1 MALANFNNLKDAIL
15 TEFSRNDSGFVDA
28 LHDFILRGES
38 VLNRRLR
45 THQMR
50 ATATVTISSSA
61 STASLPTGFL
71 SDIGLHYTSDLSQLT
86 PATDADLVYWGA
98 TDSGQ
103 PRLYRVGATVYEFDR
118 PADQSYATKAVYYK
132 ANNIT
137 SDSTN
142 WLLTNYPD
150 AYLYASCFEA
160 AAARQAK
167 DRMAL
172 YKPLR
177 DEIIEEINRLNS
189 KTQGR
194 VRMRHDASL
203 ARGNQFNVNTGGYL

>member
-1 MALANFNNLKDAIL
+1 MALANFDNLKDAIL
-15 TEFSRNDSGFVDA
+15 TEFSRNDSGFVNA
-28 LHDFILRGES
+28 LGDFILRAES

-86 PATDADLVYWGA
+86 PATDADLVYWGS

-118 PADQSYATKAVYYK
+118 PADQSYATKAVYFK
-132 ANNIT
+132 ANNLT
-137 SDSTN
+137 SDGTN

-203 ARGNQFNVNTGGYL
+203 ARENQFNVNTGNYL

>member
-15 TEFSRNDSGFVDA
+15 TEFSRNDSGFVNA

-86 PATDADLVYWGA
+86 PATDADLVYWGS

-118 PADQSYATKAVYYK
+118 PADQSYATKAVYFK
-132 ANNIT
+132 ANNLT
-137 SDSTN
+137 SDGTN

-150 AYLYASCFEA
+150 AYLYASCVEA

-203 ARGNQFNVNTGGYL
+203 ARGNQFNVNTGNYL

>member
-1 MALANFNNLKDAIL
+1 
-15 TEFSRNDSGFVDA
+15 
-28 LHDFILRGES
+28 
-38 VLNRRLR
+38 
-45 THQMR
+45 
-50 ATATVTISSSA
+50 
-61 STASLPTGFL
+61 
-71 SDIGLHYTSDLSQLT
+71 
-86 PATDADLVYWGA
+86 
-98 TDSGQ
+98 
-103 PRLYRVGATVYEFDR
+103 VYEFDR
-118 PADQSYATKAVYYK
+118 PADQAYTTKAVYFK
-132 ANNIT
+132 ANNLT

-142 WLLTNYPD
+142 WLMTNYPD

-194 VRMRHDASL
+194 VRMRHDSSL
-203 ARGNQFNVNTGGYL
+203 ARENKFNVNTGNYL

>member
-61 STASLPTGFL
+61 STASLTTGFL

-86 PATDADLVYWGA
+86 PATDADLVYWGS

-203 ARGNQFNVNTGGYL
+203 ARGNQFNVNTGNYL

>member
-1 MALANFNNLKDAIL
+1 MALANYDNLKDAIL
-15 TEFSRNDSGFVDA
+15 TEFSRNDTGFVNGLA
-28 LHDFILRGES
+28 DFILRGEA

-50 ATATVTISSSA
+50 ATTNVSLSSSN

-71 SDIGLHYTSDLSQLT
+71 SDIDLYHTDDLSQLSM
-86 PATDADLVYWGA
+86 ATDKDLIYWGSSS
-98 TDSGQ
+98 SGK
-103 PRLYRVGATVYEFDR
+103 PALYRVGATIFEFER
-118 PADQSYATKAVYYK
+118 PADQNYTLKSIYYK
-132 ANNIT
+132 ANTLT
-137 SDSTN
+137 SDGTN

-160 AAARQAK
+160 AASRQADK
-167 DRMAL
+167 RMAL

-177 DEIIEEINRLNS
+177 DEIIEEINRMNS

-194 VRMRHDASL
+194 LRMRHDATL
-203 ARGNQFNVNTGGYL
+203 GTERRFNISTDSHL

>member
-86 PATDADLVYWGA
+86 PATDADLVYWGS

-103 PRLYRVGATVYEFDR
+103 PRLYRVGATVYECDR

-203 ARGNQFNVNTGGYL
+203 ARGNQFNVNTGNYL

>member
-1 MALANFNNLKDAIL
+1 MALTNFATLKTAIAS
-15 TEFSRNDSGFVDA
+15 EFSRSATGFPNAVPDYV
-28 LHDFILRGES
+28 LRAEA

-103 PRLYRVGATVYEFDR
+103 PRLYRVGATVYEFER

-132 ANNIT
+132 ANNLT
-137 SDSTN
+137 SDATN
-142 WLLTNYPD
+142 WLMTNYPD

-167 DRMAL
+167 DRMAI

-177 DEIIEEINRLNS
+177 DEIVEEINRLNS

-203 ARGNQFNVNTGGYL
+203 ARGNQFNINTGGYL

>member
-15 TEFSRNDSGFVDA
+15 TEFSRNDSGFVAA

-86 PATDADLVYWGA
+86 PATDADLVYWGS

-103 PRLYRVGATVYEFDR
+103 PRLYRVGATVYEVDR

-203 ARGNQFNVNTGGYL
+203 ARGNQFNVNTGNYL

>member
-86 PATDADLVYWGA
+86 PATDADLVYWGS

-132 ANNIT
+132 ANNLT

-203 ARGNQFNVNTGGYL
+203 ARENQFNVNTGNYL

>member
-86 PATDADLVYWGA
+86 PATDADLVYWGS

-203 ARGNQFNVNTGGYL
+203 ARGHQLNVNTGNYL

>member
-86 PATDADLVYWGA
+86 PATDADLVYWGS

>member
-1 MALANFNNLKDAIL
+1 M
-15 TEFSRNDSGFVDA
+15 
-28 LHDFILRGES
+28 
-38 VLNRRLR
+38 
-45 THQMR
+45 
-50 ATATVTISSSA
+50 
-61 STASLPTGFL
+61 
-71 SDIGLHYTSDLSQLT
+71 
-86 PATDADLVYWGA
+86 
-98 TDSGQ
+98 
-103 PRLYRVGATVYEFDR
+103 YEFER

-132 ANNIT
+132 ANNLT
-137 SDSTN
+137 SDATN
-142 WLLTNYPD
+142 WLMTNYPD

-167 DRMAL
+167 DRMAI

-203 ARGNQFNVNTGGYL
+203 ARGNQFNINTGGYL

>member
-86 PATDADLVYWGA
+86 TATAADLVYWG
-98 TDSGQ
+98 S
-103 PRLYRVGATVYEFDR
+103 
-118 PADQSYATKAVYYK
+118 
-132 ANNIT
+132 
-137 SDSTN
+137 
-142 WLLTNYPD
+142 
-150 AYLYASCFEA
+150 
-160 AAARQAK
+160 K
-167 DRMAL
+167 D
-172 YKPLR
+172 
-177 DEIIEEINRLNS
+177 
-189 KTQGR
+189 
-194 VRMRHDASL
+194 
-203 ARGNQFNVNTGGYL
+203 

>member
-86 PATDADLVYWGA
+86 PATDADLVYWGS

-203 ARGNQFNVNTGGYL
+203 ARGNQFNVNTGNYL

>member
-86 PATDADLVYWGA
+86 PATDADLVYWGS
-98 TDSGQ
+98 TDSGH

>member
-71 SDIGLHYTSDLSQLT
+71 SDIGLHYTSDLSQLP
-86 PATDADLVYWGA
+86 PATDADLVYWGS

-203 ARGNQFNVNTGGYL
+203 ARGNQFNVNTGNYL

>member
-1 MALANFNNLKDAIL
+1 
-15 TEFSRNDSGFVDA
+15 
-28 LHDFILRGES
+28 
-38 VLNRRLR
+38 
-45 THQMR
+45 MR

-86 PATDADLVYWGA
+86 PATDADLVYWGS

-132 ANNIT
+132 ANNLT

-160 AAARQAK
+160 AASRQAK

>member
-1 MALANFNNLKDAIL
+1 MALANYDNLKDAIL
-15 TEFSRNDSGFVDA
+15 TEFSRNDSGFVNGLA
-28 LHDFILRGES
+28 DFILRGEA

-50 ATATVTISSSA
+50 ATANVSLSSSN

-71 SDIGLHYTSDLSQLT
+71 SDIDLFHTSDLTQLSM
-86 PATDADLVYWGA
+86 ATDKDLTYWGQSS
-98 TDSGQ
+98 SGK
-103 PRLYRVGATVYEFDR
+103 PALYRVGATVYEFER
-118 PADQSYATKAVYYK
+118 PADQNYTLKAVYYK
-132 ANNIT
+132 ANNLT
-137 SDSTN
+137 SEGTN

-160 AAARQAK
+160 ATSRQADK
-167 DRMAL
+167 RMAI

-194 VRMRHDASL
+194 VRMRHDATLGSERRYNISTDSHL
-203 ARGNQFNVNTGGYL
+203 

>member
-1 MALANFNNLKDAIL
+1 MALANYNILKDAIL
-15 TEFSRNDSGFVDA
+15 TEFSRNDSGLVDA

-86 PATDADLVYWGA
+86 PATDADLVYWGS

-203 ARGNQFNVNTGGYL
+203 ARGNQFNVNTGNYL

>member
-45 THQMR
+45 THQLR

-61 STASLPTGFL
+61 SPASLPTGFL

-86 PATDADLVYWGA
+86 PATDADLVYWGS